1 MTDYVLKVLNKS
13 KRGLTRDEIYEK
25 VERRIKRDDSSF
37 NSLSKEDVNEI
48 DKVLNELVSNVD
60 VIEMDNKYKAI
71 KNTSFYK
78 GIYHRFGN
86 GKGRVVVDM
95 SYLDKDNNLVV
106 DNNEYLVDS
115 KNSGNALDGDL
126 VLIDVPPKGNARI
139 YKVINNCFEEIYG
152 EIEYDQAWGYH
163 LKPVNR
169 KLNGVFISISDIE
182 IEDKNLYTGARVKAK
197 LDRRNNSNKF
207 VLASV
212 EEKLPHKDDPGKDIY
227 WEALKFGMDNDFSE
241 ASWKQVESIPTKVLD
256 SEKINRS
263 DFTDDV
269 IFTIDGVHTKDMDD
283 AVSCK
288 RLPNGNYLLGVHI
301 ADVSHYVKKYSP
313 LDADAY
319 RKGTST
325 YAFNTVIPML
335 PHELSNGICSLN
347 PNVDRLTISCLMEI
361 NNSGEVVNYNI
372 VKSVINSKLKMSY
385 DKVNNVLKGE
395 EFPSE
400 YNDYVE
406 TLNLLNSVALILRK
420 KRLLDGSIEFK
431 VAEKE
436 VLFDEND
443 TMIGVGGRINDVAE
457 NLIEECMVVANE
469 TVDKH
474 LSRLGAPCLHRIH
487 DTPNQNKVSELIRL
501 LNIIG
506 YRYNTNNV
514 NDCVNNPKCMQNL
527 IDYVEEV
534 SIGDNLSK
542 KAIQAMSRAKYSPN
556 NIGHYGLGKEN
567 YCHFTSPIRRYP
579 DLVVHRLLDEYHFGE
594 EEKKTTSLDLVSV
607 GRHTSQKEKDADEV
621 ERSVFRLKCAQYMQ
635 DYVGEDFDATIVD
648 VVGSGLIVDLDN
660 NVECFI
666 SLDQLK
672 EDEGSARFEIETLS
686 MKTGQNTYHFGDRL
700 NVKVLK
706 NNDVLP
712 LHYTEEDKEN
722 YKNTVSLKGD
732 LLDDKKTYLKIN
744 NKIIDKVPGHIKTK

>member
-13 KRGLTRDEIYEK
+13 KKGLTREEIYEK
-25 VERRIKRDDSSF
+25 VERRIKKDDSSF
-37 NSLSKEDVNEI
+37 NSLSKNNIIEI
-48 DKVLNELVSNVD
+48 DNIINELIDNVD
-60 VIEMDNKYKAI
+60 IVEIGGKYKAI

-78 GIYHRFGN
+78 GIYHRFGS
-86 GKGRVVVDM
+86 GKGKVVVDM
-95 SYLDKDNNLVV
+95 SYLDGDNNLVI
-106 DNNEYLVDS
+106 DNNEYMVDA
-115 KNSGNALDGDL
+115 KNSGNALDGDFVL
-126 VLIDVPPKGNARI
+126 VDVPSKGQNRI
-139 YKVINNCFEEIYG
+139 YKVINNCFEEVYG
-152 EIEYDQAWGYH
+152 TIDYDNNWGYC
-163 LKPVNR
+163 LKPVNK

-182 IEDKNLYTGARVKAK
+182 IEDNHLYLGARVKVK
-197 LDRRNNSNKF
+197 LDRKNNSNEL
-207 VLASV
+207 VLASI

-227 WEALKFGMDNDFSE
+227 WEALKYGMDNDFSE
-241 ASWKQVESIPTKVLD
+241 ASWKQVDAIPTKVLD
-256 SEKINRS
+256 TEKIGRS
-263 DFTDDV
+263 DFTKEN
-269 IFTIDGVHTKDMDD
+269 IFTIDGIHTKDMDD
-283 AVSCK
+283 AVSCN

-313 LDADAY
+313 LDVDAY
-319 RKGTST
+319 RKSTST

-361 NNSGEVVNYNI
+361 DNNGEVVNYNI
-372 VKSVINSKLKMSY
+372 LKSVINSKLKMSY
-385 DKVNNVLKGE
+385 DKVNNILKGE
-395 EFPSE
+395 SIPEG
-400 YNDYVE
+400 YDDYVE
-406 TLNLLNSVALILRK
+406 SLNLLNKVSLILRK
-420 KRLLDGSIEFK
+420 KRLLDGSIEFN
-431 VAEKE
+431 VSEKE
-436 VLFDEND
+436 VLFDDND
-443 TMIGVGGRINDVAE
+443 NMIGVGGRDNDVAE

-474 LSRLGAPCLHRIH
+474 LSMLGAPCLHRIH

-514 NDCVNNPKCMQNL
+514 NECITNPRCMQDL
-527 IDYVEEV
+527 IDYVEDI

-542 KAIQAMSRAKYSPN
+542 KAIQTMSRAKYSPN
-556 NIGHYGLGKEN
+556 NIGHYGLGKDN

-579 DLVVHRLLDEYHFGE
+579 DLVVHRLLDEYHFNE
-594 EEKKTTSLDLVSV
+594 DNEKITSLDLVSI

-635 DYVGEDFDATIVD
+635 DYVGEDFNATIVD

-660 NVECFI
+660 NIEGFI

-672 EDEGSARFEIETLS
+672 EDEGNAHFEIETLS
-686 MKTGQNTYHFGDRL
+686 IKTNNNTYRFGDRL

-706 NNDVLP
+706 NDDVLP
-712 LHYTEEDKEN
+712 LHYTDEDKEN
-722 YKNTVSLKGD
+722 YIIIVSEKDD

-744 NKIIDKVPGHIKTK
+744 NKINTNTKGHIKTK